1 MAADLVNAYYEG
13 IARKDGWQKPL
24 SDSLR
29 FISPG
34 GKVTEGKAAY
44 LETNNRFLSA
54 VRSAQRKE
62 MLTDGDT
69 ACVWMSYEIVL
80 PRGKQTTLDALEIW
94 TATDNRL
101 ASLTIYF
108 DTAVFSS
115 FMRQA

>member
-44 LETNNRFLSA
+44 LGANNRFLSA

-62 MLTDGDT
+62 MLTDVDT
-69 ACVWMSYEIVL
+69 ACVWMSYEIVS

-94 TATDNRL
+94 TATPNHPAPL
-101 ASLTIYF
+101 PSY
-108 DTAVFSS
+108 
-115 FMRQA
+115 

>member
-29 FISPG
+29 F
-34 GKVTEGKAAY
+34 
-44 LETNNRFLSA
+44 
-54 VRSAQRKE
+54 
-62 MLTDGDT
+62 
-69 ACVWMSYEIVL
+69 
-80 PRGKQTTLDALEIW
+80 KQTTLDALEIW

-108 DTAVFSS
+108 DTAAFSS

>member
-1 MAADLVNAYYEG
+1 MTSDLVNAYYEG
-13 IARKDGWQKPL
+13 IARKDGWQQPL

-29 FISPG
+29 FVSPG

-44 LETNNRFLSA
+44 VEANSRFLSA
-54 VRSAQRKE
+54 VRLAQRKE

-69 ACVWMSYEIVL
+69 ACVWMSYEIVS

-94 TATDNRL
+94 TAKDSRL

-108 DTAVFSS
+108 DAAAFSS
-115 FMRQA
+115 FMQQA